1 MCKYDKCDIA
11 DGKYVNKGDLKG
23 RKVYDDKGTTFK
35 ADDSSDQGRCG
46 QCKNYEISKDK
57 QDIYKYIAEDFKKD
71 GVTAKDKNDFN
82 PVLANDYVKKSYG

>member
-1 MCKYDKCDIA
+1 MCKYDKCDIS
-11 DGKYVNKGDLKG
+11 DGKFVSKGDLKG

-57 QDIYKYIAEDFKKD
+57 
-71 GVTAKDKNDFN
+71 
-82 PVLANDYVKKSYG
+82 